1 MMITCMKNH
10 YSPSSWANIVKGFT
24 YEYVD
29 MKIEHNVFYVT
40 IKNENRILDFP
51 AKHFIEKD
59 FIRDYVLDKLLDNQ

>member
-1 MMITCMKNH
+1 MKITCIEDH
-10 YSPSSWANIVKGFT
+10 YSGASWARLKKGME

-40 IKNENRILDFP
+40 IKNEGRILDFP
-51 AKHFIEKD
+51 ARYFIEKD

>member
-1 MMITCMKNH
+1 MVACIESH

-24 YEYVD
+24 YEYVE

-51 AKHFIEKD
+51 AKHFITKD

>member
-1 MMITCMKNH
+1 MKITCIENH
-10 YSPSSWANIVKGFT
+10 YSPSSWSNIVKGFT
-24 YEYVD
+24 YDFVE

-51 AKHFIEKD
+51 AKHFITKD

>member
-1 MMITCMKNH
+1 MKITCIENH
-10 YSPSSWANIVKGFT
+10 YSPSSWSNIVKDFT
-24 YEYVD
+24 YDFVE

-51 AKHFIEKD
+51 AKYFITKD

>member
-1 MMITCMKNH
+1 MMITCIESH
-10 YSPSSWANIVKGFT
+10 YSPSSWGNIVKGFT

>member
-1 MMITCMKNH
+1 MVACIENH
-10 YSPSSWANIVKGFT
+10 YSPSSWSNIVKGFT
-24 YEYVD
+24 YDFVE

>member
-1 MMITCMKNH
+1 MKITCIENH
-10 YSPSSWANIVKGFT
+10 YSPSSWGNIHKGKE

-40 IKNENRILDFP
+40 IKNENRILDFQ

-59 FIRDYVLDKLLDNQ
+59 FIRDYVIDKLLDNK

>member
-1 MMITCMKNH
+1 MKIKCIESH
-10 YSPSSWANIVKGFT
+10 YSPSSWANIVKDFT
-24 YEYVD
+24 YDFVE

-51 AKHFIEKD
+51 AKHFITKD

>member
-1 MMITCMKNH
+1 MKITCIKNH
-10 YSPSSWANIVKGFT
+10 YSPAGWFLVEGKE

-51 AKHFIEKD
+51 AKHFITKD
-59 FIRDYVLDKLLDNQ
+59 FIRDYVLDKLLDNH

>member
-1 MMITCMKNH
+1 MKITCIENH
-10 YSPSSWANIVKGFT
+10 YSPSSWSNIVKGFT
-24 YEYVD
+24 YDFVE

>member
-1 MMITCMKNH
+1 MVACIESH

>member
-1 MMITCMKNH
+1 MKITCIENH
-10 YSPSSWANIVKGFT
+10 YSQSSWANIVKGFT
-24 YEYVD
+24 YDFVE